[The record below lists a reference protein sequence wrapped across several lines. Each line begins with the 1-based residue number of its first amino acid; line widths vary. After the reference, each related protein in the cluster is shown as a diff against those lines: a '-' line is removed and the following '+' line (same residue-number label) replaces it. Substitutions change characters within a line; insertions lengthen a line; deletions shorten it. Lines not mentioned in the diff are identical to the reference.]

1 MTTAETQDRSTATP
15 PLTMTAA
22 FEGIEGAYSHV
33 VLEAYAASLSRRWV
47 ARRSAASPTPC

>member
-33 VLEAYAASLSRRWV
+33 VLEAYAGRRWV
-47 ARRSAASPTPC
+47 ARRSAASTTPC